1 MIKSPSARASQTC
14 TKERRCALRTGSLC
28 RKTMNGGAM
37 EPITDPIAD
46 HRSVWKAL
54 PLVMGGQ
61 SARRRSLRSLLVDQ
75 QRCAA
80 CGSWGVARTV
90 ESDLGGRRSCVSTRA
105 VAHRAGGQQ
114 WAADAAGQGAILA
127 CADPE
132 FCGTEFRGPI
142 THRQSF
148 RGRAA
153 ELRWSILS

>member
-1 MIKSPSARASQTC
+1 MHKRKALR
-14 TKERRCALRTGSLC
+14 ALRTGSLC

-90 ESDLGGRRSCVSTRA
+90 ERDLGGAAPMRQYSGGGAQSRRIAMGRGCCGARSDSGGVRGLRILRE
-105 VAHRAGGQQ
+105 AHRVIHTPRSYFEVGQ
-114 WAADAAGQGAILA
+114 
-127 CADPE
+127 
-132 FCGTEFRGPI
+132 R
-142 THRQSF
+142 S
-148 RGRAA
+148 
-153 ELRWSILS
+153 